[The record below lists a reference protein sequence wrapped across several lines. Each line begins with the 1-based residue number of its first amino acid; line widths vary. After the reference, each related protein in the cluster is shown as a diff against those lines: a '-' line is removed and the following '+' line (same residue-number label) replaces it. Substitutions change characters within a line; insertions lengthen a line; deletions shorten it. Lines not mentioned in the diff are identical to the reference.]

1 MLPAGSPSGA
11 CRTSK
16 RKILRRV
23 SCARAANESTA
34 NDVFIFPKQWKYRII
49 PRTSQ
54 MLKTRTHSLH
64 AACDRIPVALPSRSE
79 RRWSQVR
86 LSLGLAQMFGAVFS
100 ATLLIYTGVS
110 VLALASV
117 IVTVVFTTIS
127 ILLFGARRSKGR
139 RVVT

>member
-1 MLPAGSPSGA
+1 KESVGPGNRRRRAIVPAGSPLGA

-54 MLKTRTHSLH
+54 MLGARTHWWH
-64 AACDRIPVALPSRSE
+64 AACDRTTDVLPFPTE
-79 RRWSQVR
+79 RRWPGIGSH
-86 LSLGLAQMFGAVFS
+86 LA
-100 ATLLIYTGVS
+100 
-110 VLALASV
+110 
-117 IVTVVFTTIS
+117 
-127 ILLFGARRSKGR
+127 
-139 RVVT
+139 